1 MYIDCLDFIK
11 GHQTIS
17 QQLDVKTLSRANEL
31 FDNLHGILDFNLSG
45 EINKQNRPILRLKIC
60 GKIMT
65 SCQNC
70 LEEVEIPLDCDV
82 VIPVFYNERE
92 LNFALQDQDSGDYS
106 GIVAEAHFDVL
117 NFVEDE
123 IIMLLPIAPKH
134 EECTL
139 A

>member
-1 MYIDCLDFIK
+1 MYINCLDFTK
-11 GHQTIS
+11 QHQSITEK
-17 QQLDVKTLSRANEL
+17 LDVKSLDRASEI
-31 FDNLHGILDFNLSG
+31 FDNLHGILEFTLSG

-70 LEEVEIPLDCDV
+70 LEEVEIPLSYDV
-82 VIPVFYNERE
+82 IVPVFYNERE
-92 LNFALQDQDSGDYS
+92 LDVALEDPDRDDYN

-134 EECTL
+134 EECT
-139 A
+139 